1 MMHASVTCQTAPTA
15 IQART
20 SKVTGMLTM
29 LADATNRNVA
39 TVARARTSKV
49 TEMLTMLR
57 ITMVVSITITTQ
69 HLSTCQ
75 SFLLSTTNTSLS
87 KAHHPILST
96 TGPERPPKHQIQSR
110 QMRRKGSPGRESSNS
125 ELYAGSPGR
134 ESSNSGLHA
143 APTRDPPSPPQPPD
157 DPRLAPPPL
166 RSCPPRCP
174 REVLR
179 HQTPGCQFQPF
190 VHPPVNT
197 TLYYS
202 AR

>member
-20 SKVTGMLTM
+20 SKVTGMLV

-125 ELYAGSPGR
+125 EL
-134 ESSNSGLHA
+134 HA

-157 DPRLAPPPL
+157 DTRQAPPFL
-166 RSCPPRCP
+166 
-174 REVLR
+174 
-179 HQTPGCQFQPF
+179 
-190 VHPPVNT
+190 
-197 TLYYS
+197 TLL
-202 AR
+202 